1 MESNYKNS
9 ERNYEKTSKRCCG
22 GIKLNPRRF
31 CVQRLRTNFMN
42 IVRVLRRWK
51 NYYKNG
57 VRKLITRNLGTRK
70 KERID
75 DVEFVYYNYYYYSK
89 NNNNNNKRRVAI
101 MEHSNSF
108 SSEAIADCL
117 EFIKRNSVS
126 VDDDTNPMLIQHN

>member
-1 MESNYKNS
+1 MESNYNNS
-9 ERNYEKTSKRCCG
+9 QRNYEKTSKRCCG

-31 CVQRLRTNFMN
+31 SVQRLRNNFMN
-42 IVRVLRRWK
+42 IFRILRRWK

-57 VRKLITRNLGTRK
+57 VRKLIRRNLGRRK

-75 DVEFVYYNYYYYSK
+75 DVEFVNYYYYS
-89 NNNNNNKRRVAI
+89 NNNNNNNERRVI
-101 MEHSNSF
+101 MKHSNSF

-126 VDDDTNPMLIQHN
+126 VDDDTNPMLIQDH